1 MIYKDC
7 IHYEACKD
15 IYYPMST
22 YDEEAKAFDES
33 DSCDGCQFYS
43 DKSRYIELPCKV
55 GDTAYADFSGKGY
68 YYDECKVKHIEFN
81 SDWTEPLFTLIC
93 YEKADYRTYW
103 LSDFGKEWF
112 LEPQERVKKKKRKAL
127 KERERGAGEK
137 NES

>member
-43 DKSRYIELPCKV
+43 DKSRFVELPCKV
-55 GDTAYADFSGKGY
+55 GDVVYQVTRNFISEFRVRFVEIATCGNLFLHTDLISGIIYTGDVFSESDIGKT
-68 YYDECKVKHIEFN
+68 V
-81 SDWTEPLFTLIC
+81 
-93 YEKADYRTYW
+93 
-103 LSDFGKEWF
+103 F
-112 LEPQERVKKKKRKAL
+112 LTREEAEKAL
-127 KERERGAGEK
+127 KEREK
-137 NES
+137 NERDTF